1 MDIDANP
8 GNFEWPAVPGND
20 GPENFDAFG
29 NAEAEAQVLG
39 GEEAA
44 PPLPLLQEFQY
55 PEVTVTVK
63 TVQEALLWLLSMYRP
78 VSWVTMTQ
86 ARNQLT
92 NVCFALNPCTM
103 QYVVGP
109 YLLPLGWQS
118 VRTGKTVVR
127 PAEHFYFEIT
137 GKNEHDGKLDIQ
149 MKRGCGPRRFES
161 IADIDWMAF
170 DLDDNSD
177 LTGQEIYKIRDL
189 LQSNYFASV
198 WASLIEYSCD
208 QCEDLLKS
216 VLPLYGLSG
225 TKPETLRRLL
235 LNAVDKNCRCGSTH
249 LQVSRQGQEENQ
261 RFVYLL
267 GERPVCTARIMANN
281 YPRTCRSPAIKAG
294 VFTKAGKPPLFLCAH
309 HSQKFCEHQNCVCGG
324 FVNFTQPG
332 AQRCLQHGHM
342 YHEQC
347 AEPFGSTCPHTECQT
362 GQSGT
367 APLLDTELEVVDL
380 IRVEGTNGSVR
391 FMALIGSA
399 KNLVRS
405 EELVRNYIN
414 FLPFAQLD
422 EQLEKAMLAH
432 MQINS
437 FIPLAISAA
446 EAACDNCRILV
457 KTAVSVYAHLTVEP
471 WDHGRAHAGSPM
483 HKMHSCVCSSF
494 SSPLHSDHPTEQ
506 YFTARAKGTGLCQA
520 SFTDPEE
527 ACGFVQQPFAL
538 FVNVN
543 GDLVPRYFCL
553 THLDLVDNHQM
564 CPCGKFSAYEFV
576 KVCDRNHVYHLTCY
590 KTCPHIFCSNTG
602 KGNNVVTV
610 TDHGTETLKP
620 FAWSCGRKDS
630 LALILDSHMYDRT
643 KPLGHPFLTASESH
657 LFTCLQC
664 ARATRYWVSPTEGV
678 VGKERCG
685 CFTGTQVGTVQKIKA
700 EENEAIAFY
709 IEQQDILKLCLCS
722 AGNCAVAGNRTLQR
736 ELGVTAQ
743 VASMDIAPPLSGE

>member
-29 NAEAEAQVLG
+29 NAEAEVQVLG

-198 WASLIEYSCD
+198 WASLIEYSYD

-281 YPRTCRSPAIKAG
+281 YPRTCRIPAIKAG
-294 VFTKAGKPPLFLCAH
+294 VFTKAGKLTC
-309 HSQKFCEHQNCVCGG
+309 FC
-324 FVNFTQPG
+324 
-332 AQRCLQHGHM
+332 
-342 YHEQC
+342 
-347 AEPFGSTCPHTECQT
+347 
-362 GQSGT
+362 
-367 APLLDTELEVVDL
+367 
-380 IRVEGTNGSVR
+380 VR
-391 FMALIGSA
+391 TI
-399 KNLVRS
+399 VRS
-405 EELVRNYIN
+405 
-414 FLPFAQLD
+414 
-422 EQLEKAMLAH
+422 
-432 MQINS
+432 
-437 FIPLAISAA
+437 SA
-446 EAACDNCRILV
+446 NIR
-457 KTAVSVYAHLTVEP
+457 TV
-471 WDHGRAHAGSPM
+471 
-483 HKMHSCVCSSF
+483 
-494 SSPLHSDHPTEQ
+494 
-506 YFTARAKGTGLCQA
+506 
-520 SFTDPEE
+520 
-527 ACGFVQQPFAL
+527 FV
-538 FVNVN
+538 
-543 GDLVPRYFCL
+543 G
-553 THLDLVDNHQM
+553 
-564 CPCGKFSAYEFV
+564 
-576 KVCDRNHVYHLTCY
+576 
-590 KTCPHIFCSNTG
+590 
-602 KGNNVVTV
+602 
-610 TDHGTETLKP
+610 
-620 FAWSCGRKDS
+620 DS
-630 LALILDSHMYDRT
+630 LTLRN
-643 KPLGHPFLTASESH
+643 LGHNGA
-657 LFTCLQC
+657 C
-664 ARATRYWVSPTEGV
+664 
-678 VGKERCG
+678 
-685 CFTGTQVGTVQKIKA
+685 
-700 EENEAIAFY
+700 
-709 IEQQDILKLCLCS
+709 
-722 AGNCAVAGNRTLQR
+722 
-736 ELGVTAQ
+736 
-743 VASMDIAPPLSGE
+743 SMDICIMSSVPSHSAALAHTPNIRLVSLELHPLGYRARGGGPHLCGRNKWLRSLYGTDWACEKSRLFGRTGP